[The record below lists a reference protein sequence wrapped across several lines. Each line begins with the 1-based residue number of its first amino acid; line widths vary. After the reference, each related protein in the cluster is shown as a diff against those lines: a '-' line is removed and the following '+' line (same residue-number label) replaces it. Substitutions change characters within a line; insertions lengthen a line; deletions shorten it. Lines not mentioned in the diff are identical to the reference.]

1 MAMKAFV
8 VLNPVAGRTKP
19 AEVRRAID
27 RHLRS
32 QEWQITIHETE
43 ADDPIGDLVRERIE
57 EGMDIVIAA
66 GGDGTLSAVA
76 DGMANSDVPLG
87 ILPTGTTNAVAQEL
101 GIPPSADQACRLL
114 VNKHRIRAIDALQV
128 KDRFFVLSVGIGL
141 NARAMEN
148 TSRRQKRRF
157 GKLAYI
163 WVILELIIGIQP
175 ETFTIIADGEL
186 RRVKAADI
194 LLTSVS
200 TLTRPFRW
208 GPHIAPDDGQIDIII
223 MRARNLFDIMGVVYD
238 ILMPGRPRHN
248 RNLRYWGAQE
258 TIQVFPDRPLP
269 AQGDG
274 ELLGVWK
281 SVDARVWPGAVQVIV
296 PEEESGRRWLNLP
309 RPGKKE

>member
-1 MAMKAFV
+1 MRAFII
-8 VLNPVAGRTKP
+8 LNPVAGRSNP
-19 AEVRRAID
+19 AEVRQAIE
-27 RHLRS
+27 RHLKS
-32 QEWQITIHETE
+32 NQWQVTIHETE
-43 ADDPIGDLVRERIE
+43 ADDPIGDLVRQHLEQ
-57 EGMDIVIAA
+57 GVDVVIAA

-101 GIPPSADQACRLL
+101 RIPPNADEACRLL
-114 VNKHRIRAIDALQV
+114 AGKHKIRAIDALEV
-128 KDRFFVLSVGIGL
+128 EGRFFVLSVGIGL
-141 NARAMEN
+141 DAQAMEN

-163 WVILELIIGIQP
+163 WVILKLILGIQP
-175 ETFTIIADGEL
+175 ESFTLVADGEP

-223 MRARNLFDIMGVVYD
+223 MRARNLVDILGVIYD
-238 ILMPGRPRHN
+238 IVMPNRPRRN
-248 RNLRYWGAQE
+248 RNLRYWSARE
-258 TIQVFPDRPLP
+258 TIQIFPERPLP

-274 ELLGVWK
+274 DLLGTFQ
-281 SVDARVWPGAVQVIV
+281 SVEARVWPGAVQVIV
-296 PEEESGRRWLNLP
+296 PAAESGSRWSNLP
-309 RPGKKE
+309 RPGRKR